1 MHPSSNADRADALRE
16 NHHLLAAHA
25 VRLRQMPDEAIDVMH
40 DGGETRR
47 VAPFARRAAMTARV
61 PSEDGHVADCQR
73 FDDVL
78 HAAGMLM
85 PAMKDDERFFRRPLG
100 NPGPIEKRRAVG
112 QFDGVFGWNEIG
124 DGRRRG
130 KSGCAHVR
138 HSSGVALGMS
148 PSLV

>member
-1 MHPSSNADRADALRE
+1 
-16 NHHLLAAHA
+16 
-25 VRLRQMPDEAIDVMH
+25 MPDEAIDIMH

-61 PSEDGHVADCQR
+61 PSEYGHVADCQR

-124 DGRRRG
+124 DGAGGAKVDALMSGIPAELRWACRRVLYNTNPKR
-130 KSGCAHVR
+130 
-138 HSSGVALGMS
+138 
-148 PSLV
+148 